1 MTKGQVYLIPN
12 VISDNTQE
20 DVIPLMVRNAILKT
34 DVFLVENLRTARRF
48 ISSLN
53 LGLVIDD
60 LDFHLLDKRTDFD
73 TCVDYLQWALEGK
86 NLGILS
92 ESGCPGIADPGAL
105 LVHVA
110 HQFGITCKPLV
121 GPSSLLM
128 ALMASGMNGQSFA
141 FHGYLPIDRKERQKR
156 ILELERESRAKDQ
169 TQIFMDTPYR
179 NEQLLEDILKVAGK
193 NTFLCVARDITGVKE
208 KIITRSVS
216 KWKVG
221 DVELKKIPALFLLYG
236 N

>member
-1 MTKGQVYLIPN
+1 MTVGKVLLIPN
-12 VISDNTQE
+12 VISQNTQE
-20 DVIPLMVRNAILKT
+20 EAIPLMVRQAILAT
-34 DVFLVENLRTARRF
+34 DIFLVEDLRTARRF

-60 LDFHLLDKRTDFD
+60 LDFHILDKRTDFD
-73 TCVDYLQWALEGK
+73 TCVDYVQWALEGK
-86 NLGILS
+86 TLGILS

-141 FHGYLPIDRKERQKR
+141 FHGYLPIDKKERQQR
-156 ILELERESRAKDQ
+156 IRELEKESRARDQ

-193 NTFLCVARDITGVKE
+193 NTFLCIARDITGPKE

-216 KWKVG
+216 KWKLG
-221 DVELKKIPALFLLYG
+221 DIELNKIPALFLLYG

>member
-1 MTKGQVYLIPN
+1 MTVGKVLLIPN
-12 VISDNTQE
+12 VISQNTQE
-20 DVIPLMVRNAILKT
+20 EAIPLMVRQAILAT
-34 DVFLVENLRTARRF
+34 DIFLVEDLRTARRF

-53 LGLVIDD
+53 LGLVIED
-60 LDFHLLDKRTDFD
+60 LDFHILDKRTDFD
-73 TCVDYLQWALEGK
+73 TCVDYVQWALEGK
-86 NLGILS
+86 TLGILS

-141 FHGYLPIDRKERQKR
+141 FHGYLPIDKKERQQR
-156 ILELERESRAKDQ
+156 IRELEKESRARDQ

-193 NTFLCVARDITGVKE
+193 NTFLCIARDITGPKE

-216 KWKVG
+216 KWKLG
-221 DVELKKIPALFLLYG
+221 DIELNKIPALFLLYG

>member
-1 MTKGQVYLIPN
+1 MTVGKVLLIPN
-12 VISDNTQE
+12 VISQNTQE
-20 DVIPLMVRNAILKT
+20 EAIPLMVRQAILAT
-34 DVFLVENLRTARRF
+34 DIFLVEDLRTARRF

-60 LDFHLLDKRTDFD
+60 LDFHILDKRTDFD
-73 TCVDYLQWALEGK
+73 TCVDYVQWALEGRT
-86 NLGILS
+86 LGILS

-141 FHGYLPIDRKERQKR
+141 FHGYLPIDKKERQQR
-156 ILELERESRAKDQ
+156 IRELEKESRARDQ

-193 NTFLCVARDITGVKE
+193 NTFLCIARDITGPKE

-216 KWKVG
+216 KWKLG
-221 DVELKKIPALFLLYG
+221 DIELNKIPALFLLYG